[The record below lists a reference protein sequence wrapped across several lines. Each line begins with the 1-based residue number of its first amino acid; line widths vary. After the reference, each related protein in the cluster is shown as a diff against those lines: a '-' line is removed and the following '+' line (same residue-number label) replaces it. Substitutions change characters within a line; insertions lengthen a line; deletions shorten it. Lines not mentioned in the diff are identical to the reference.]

1 MAIDKSI
8 FMLCKSMTE
17 EEIKTIDT
25 FNLTANIKY
34 DGERILAIKD
44 NDTIILFNRG
54 GNIVNTNFR
63 EVAEDL
69 KQIEGDFIL
78 DGEII
83 SRDDDFTKLMTR
95 ARVTNKERLKQ
106 REIDVKIKYMIF
118 DILVKDKKEM
128 FSLKLSE
135 RLEELKQL
143 LLNFN
148 SPNVEIAEY
157 GDVNNMFDRAKNE
170 KREGIIIKNING
182 FYECGKRSDFWV
194 KVKFFKEEVFTAI
207 NYEENP
213 KGIKVID
220 KLGRSVQISGEQ
232 HKEVKDIL
240 EQKGEVD
247 IEIQYLTKSS
257 NGNYRFPSYK
267 RTVGQP

>member
-118 DILVKDKKEM
+118 DILVKDIKKKC
-128 FSLKLSE
+128 LV
-135 RLEELKQL
+135 
-143 LLNFN
+143 LN
-148 SPNVEIAEY
+148 
-157 GDVNNMFDRAKNE
+157 
-170 KREGIIIKNING
+170 
-182 FYECGKRSDFWV
+182 
-194 KVKFFKEEVFTAI
+194 
-207 NYEENP
+207 
-213 KGIKVID
+213 
-220 KLGRSVQISGEQ
+220 
-232 HKEVKDIL
+232 
-240 EQKGEVD
+240 
-247 IEIQYLTKSS
+247 
-257 NGNYRFPSYK
+257 
-267 RTVGQP
+267 